1 MNETLNYWTP
11 AGGSPAPVLP
21 PQAPVHDRREQPDW
35 LTISFVVCVAVAGAF
50 TVVIAMAWAM
60 GG

>member
-1 MNETLNYWTP
+1 MNEMLNYWTP
-11 AGGSPAPVLP
+11 TGGAPVRVLP

-35 LTISFVVCVAVAGAF
+35 LTIGLVVCVAVAGAF
-50 TVVIAMAWAM
+50 AIVIAMAWVM